1 MRTLVVE
8 PSPVNRAFLLG
19 VMEDQGPCV
28 AAATAGDGLR
38 LFLEALERGEP
49 FDVVF
54 LDVQL
59 PDMNGLQVLETMR
72 AEESRR
78 EVPPLRAV
86 KALITSASSD
96 EHAAA
101 RAFFQGQAISY
112 LTRPLT
118 VGKIFNELE
127 RFGLAAA
134 RSW

>member
-28 AAATAGDGLR
+28 AAATAGEGLR
-38 LFLEALERGEP
+38 LFLQALEREEP

-59 PDMNGLQVLETMR
+59 PDMNGLQALETMR
-72 AEESRR
+72 AEEARLG
-78 EVPPLRAV
+78 VPPLKAA
-86 KALITSASSD
+86 KALITSAADD
-96 EHAAA
+96 ERAAA
-101 RAFFQGQAISY
+101 RAYFQGQAISY

-127 RFGLAAA
+127 RFGLAAV
-134 RSW
+134 RGR